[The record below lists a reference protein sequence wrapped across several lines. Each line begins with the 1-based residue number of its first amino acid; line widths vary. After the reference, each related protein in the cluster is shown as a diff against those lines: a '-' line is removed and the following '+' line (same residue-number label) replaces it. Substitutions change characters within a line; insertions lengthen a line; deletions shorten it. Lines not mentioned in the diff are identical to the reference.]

1 MKRRSPTLEGFQTMF
16 RLPLLGLAEIAWRW
30 SFGLAVAAALAFML
44 REYLA
49 TLPVTAGEML
59 LLRTRQ
65 PALIAQA
72 LARIFQGSAPRAV
85 VALLVLT
92 LALTLAW
99 IVLASL
105 GRTVT
110 VKALLEHFRGSET
123 RARTSMQGLTSLLA
137 LNFLRAA
144 TMLAAIVGVAGAML
158 VAKAASSPDDP
169 SPGKVLLIFWM
180 LTMLIGLACPLLN
193 WYLSL
198 AGLFV
203 VRDKASAF
211 GALARATD
219 LCRMRPGALA
229 AAGTW
234 FGMAHAIVFV
244 IASSAVAVPLGFA
257 EVLPGSIVFGG
268 VLLVTLLYFA
278 AVDFLYVGRLAAY
291 VFLLEEPEP
300 EPRPP
305 VLLPSE
311 DDILSDIPGLVP
323 PLEAS
328 GGWN

>member
-16 RLPLLGLAEIAWRW
+16 RQPVLGLAEIAWRW
-30 SFGLAVAAALAFML
+30 TFGVAALAAFGFTL

-72 LARIFQGSAPRAV
+72 LARIFGGSAPRAV
-85 VALLVLT
+85 AALLVVT

-99 IVLASL
+99 IVVASV
-105 GRTVT
+105 GRTLT
-110 VKALLEHFRGSET
+110 LKTLLEHFRNSSLPIST
-123 RARTSMQGLTSLLA
+123 TQGLRSLIG
-137 LNFLRAA
+137 LNFLRATTMFAA
-144 TMLAAIVGVAGAML
+144 TLGVVGAML
-158 VAKAASSPDDP
+158 VARAASSPQDP

-180 LTMLIGLACPLLN
+180 LTMFIGLAYPLFN

-198 AGLFV
+198 AAIFV
-203 VRDKASAF
+203 IRDEASAF
-211 GALARATD
+211 TALAKATD
-219 LCRMRPGALA
+219 LCRTRPGALTA
-229 AAGTW
+229 VGTW
-234 FGMAHAIVFV
+234 FGIAHAIVFFV
-244 IASSAVAVPLGFA
+244 ASSAVAVPLGFA
-257 EVLPGSIVFGG
+257 EVLPASMVFGG
-268 VLLVTLLYFA
+268 VLLVALLYFA

-300 EPRPP
+300 EPSV
-305 VLLPSE
+305 VLLSD

-323 PLEAS
+323 PLEAA
-328 GGWN
+328 GG

>member
-1 MKRRSPTLEGFQTMF
+1 MKRRSPTLEGFQIMF
-16 RLPLLGLAEIAWRW
+16 RMPMLGLAEIAWRW
-30 SFGLAVAAALAFML
+30 SFGLAAAAVLGFTL
-44 REYLA
+44 REFLL

-72 LARIFQGSAPRAV
+72 LARIFQGTAPRAAA
-85 VALLVLT
+85 ALVVLT

-105 GRTVT
+105 GRAVT
-110 VKALLEHFRGSET
+110 LKTLLEYFRDSET
-123 RARTSMQGLTSLLA
+123 APASTTPGLTSLLV

-144 TMLAAIVGVAGAML
+144 TMLTAIIGVVGAML
-158 VAKAASSPDDP
+158 VARAVSSPEDP
-169 SPGKVLLIFWM
+169 SPGRVLLIFGM
-180 LTMLIGLACPLLN
+180 LTMMISLECPLLN

-198 AGLFV
+198 AAIFV
-203 VRDKASAF
+203 VRDKTSAI
-211 GALARATD
+211 GALAKATD

-234 FGMAHAIVFV
+234 FGIAHAIVFV
-244 IASSAVAVPLGFA
+244 VASSAVAVPLGFA
-257 EVLPGSIVFGG
+257 EVLPGGMVFGG

-278 AVDFLYVGRLAAY
+278 AADFLYVGRLATY
-291 VFLLEEPEP
+291 VFLLKEPEP
-300 EPRPP
+300 GPTPS
-305 VLLPSE
+305 VLLPSD

-323 PLEAS
+323 PLEAA
-328 GGWN
+328 GG

>member
-30 SFGLAVAAALAFML
+30 SFGLAAAAALVFTL

-72 LARIFQGSAPRAV
+72 LARIFQGSAPRAAI
-85 VALLVLT
+85 ALAIVT

-105 GRTVT
+105 GRAVT
-110 VKALLEHFRGSET
+110 VKTLLEHFRNSET
-123 RARTSMQGLTSLLA
+123 PSASATRGLTSLLA

-144 TMLAAIVGVAGAML
+144 TMMAAIIGVAGAML
-158 VAKAASSPDDP
+158 VAKAASPPGDP
-169 SPGKVLLIFWM
+169 SPGKVLLTFWL
-180 LTMLIGLACPLLN
+180 LTMGIGLAYPLLN

-198 AGLFV
+198 AAIFV
-203 VRDKASAF
+203 VRDEASAF
-211 GALARATD
+211 GALAKATEF
-219 LCRMRPGALA
+219 CRTRPGALA

-234 FGMAHAIVFV
+234 FGIAHAIVFV
-244 IASSAVAVPLGFA
+244 VASSVVAVPLGFA

-278 AVDFLYVGRLAAY
+278 AVDFLYVGRLTAY

-300 EPRPP
+300 EPKAS
-305 VLLPSE
+305 VLLPSD

-323 PLEAS
+323 PLEAA
-328 GGWN
+328 GG

>member
-1 MKRRSPTLEGFQTMF
+1 M
-16 RLPLLGLAEIAWRW
+16 
-30 SFGLAVAAALAFML
+30 AFTL

-72 LARIFQGSAPRAV
+72 LARILQGSAPRAAA
-85 VALLVLT
+85 ALVVLT

-105 GRTVT
+105 GRALTLKT
-110 VKALLEHFRGSET
+110 LLEYFRGSGST
-123 RARTSMQGLTSLLA
+123 VGLSTHGLASLLV
-137 LNFLRAA
+137 LNSLRAA
-144 TMLAAIVGVAGAML
+144 TMLAATVGIVGAML
-158 VAKAASSPDDP
+158 VARAASSPEDP

-180 LTMLIGLACPLLN
+180 LTMLIGLAYPLLN

-198 AGLFV
+198 AAIFV

-211 GALARATD
+211 GALVKATD

-234 FGMAHAIVFV
+234 FGIAHAIVFFV
-244 IASSAVAVPLGFA
+244 ASSAVAVPLGFA
-257 EVLPGSIVFGG
+257 EVLPGSMVFGG

-278 AVDFLYVGRLAAY
+278 AVDFLYVGRLATY

-300 EPRPP
+300 SPSM
-305 VLLPSE
+305 LLPSD

-323 PLEAS
+323 PLEAAGS
-328 GGWN
+328 